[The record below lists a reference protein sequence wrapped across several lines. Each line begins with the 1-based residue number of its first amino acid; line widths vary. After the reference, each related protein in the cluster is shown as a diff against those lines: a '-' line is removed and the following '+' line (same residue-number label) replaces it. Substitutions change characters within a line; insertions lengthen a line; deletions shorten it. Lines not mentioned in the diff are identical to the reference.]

1 MDGAGELGAD
11 SLRQRAFDLRQQGFT
26 YVLIEKTLAITYLEA
41 RELGR
46 AYDAEHGRP
55 RRIVRRLRRPT
66 EDGGPIRIPARDL
79 RNDSARILRLVE
91 AGQRFRITVS
101 GREVAELAP
110 AATRS
115 EFASRSAV
123 ERILREAPLDPG
135 FAADLATAVGQRIDE
150 L

>member
-1 MDGAGELGAD
+1 MDGADDPGGE
-11 SLRQRAFDLRQQGFT
+11 SVRQRAFDLRGQGFT
-26 YVLIEKTLAITYLEA
+26 YALIEKMLAIPYLQA

-46 AYDAEHGRP
+46 AYDAERGRP
-55 RRIVRRLRRPT
+55 RRILRKLPRPT
-66 EDGGPIRIPARDL
+66 RDAGPIRIPVRDL
-79 RNDSARILRLVE
+79 RNDSARILRQVE

-101 GREVAELAP
+101 GRDVADLAP

-115 EFASRSAV
+115 EFAARSVV

-135 FAADLATAVGQRIDE
+135 FASDLATAIGQRVDE